1 MDDLDEVNHRSSH
14 TPCSKTRR
22 RSTIDVEFHEHD
34 EPKDASG
41 TTGSY
46 ETAPLTDD
54 GEARED
60 HWDNSSSSTPN
71 SDEDSFCAASDDCEP
86 DKDYMESI
94 LLDYHPDRLNL
105 LELAPPE
112 VNPPETTQS
121 VDLSAAAAAVQ
132 AEVSGEENGTSAATT
147 STDIDSNDPSVRE
160 ETENNEESESGER
173 EDSFPSPTTRSRPR
187 HHPGLLQSM
196 GKSTKKSFRKMQGSF
211 FSKSFKGLARSFRG
225 ENSSKGLGSS

>member
-34 EPKDASG
+34 EPNDASG
-41 TTGSY
+41 KSGSY

-54 GEARED
+54 GEAREE
-60 HWDNSSSSTPN
+60 HWDNSSSSTPD

-105 LELAPPE
+105 LELPPPE

-121 VDLSAAAAAVQ
+121 VDSSSAAQV
-132 AEVSGEENGTSAATT
+132 EVPVSGEENGTSAATT

-160 ETENNEESESGER
+160 ETENNEESESGEI
-173 EDSFPSPTTRSRPR
+173 EDSFPSPTARPR
-187 HHPGLLQSM
+187 PRPPSGLLQSM

-225 ENSSKGLGSS
+225 ENSSKGLSSS